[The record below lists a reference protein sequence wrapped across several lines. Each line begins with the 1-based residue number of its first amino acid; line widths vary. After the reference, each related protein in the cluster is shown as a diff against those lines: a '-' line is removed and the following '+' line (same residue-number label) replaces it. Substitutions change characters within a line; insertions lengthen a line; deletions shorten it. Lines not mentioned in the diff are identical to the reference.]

1 MVLASNYDQSR
12 FLKAVDLNG
21 GEKKVRIKN
30 CTEETMSDSKECKLV
45 VWFTNI
51 AQGLVLNKTNNR
63 VLREAFGDETEGW
76 SGKIIVLFSMPTELR
91 GKMVQ
96 GLRVRIQP
104 PKQAGTATKFMSRGQ
119 ETKPLGNG
127 GVATQPVKPAAK
139 AVVDEV
145 PDEDLDAE
153 LPAKPAAEPSLADE
167 LDDEIPWK

>member
-30 CTEETMSDSKECKLV
+30 CTEETMSDNKERKLV

-51 AQGLVLNKTNNR
+51 EQGLVLNKTNNR
-63 VLREAFGDETEGW
+63 VLREAFGDETDGW
-76 SGKIIVLFSMPTELR
+76 SGKIVVLFSVMTDLR
-91 GKMVQ
+91 GRMTQ
-96 GLRVRIQP
+96 GLRVRIPP

-127 GVATQPVKPAAK
+127 GAAAK
-139 AVVDEV
+139 AKPAVVDEV

-153 LPAKPAAEPSLADE
+153 PPAKQPISGADF
-167 LDDEIPWK
+167 DDEIPWK